1 MRKRD
6 GGKMSKLEMWLH
18 FLSRHDE
25 EKLKYAIEHN
35 EAIKEAERQYQEIL
49 RDATIEQDES
59 EHE

>member
-1 MRKRD
+1 MEQ
-6 GGKMSKLEMWLH
+6 MSKLEMWLH

-35 EAIKEAERQYQEIL
+35 EATKETERQNQEKL
-49 RDATIEQDES
+49 RYATIEQDES

>member
-1 MRKRD
+1 MEQ
-6 GGKMSKLEMWLH
+6 MSKLEMWLH

-49 RDATIEQDES
+49 RDATNEQDES